1 VKNLFII
8 GAQRSGS
15 TLLAK
20 TLDLHSKIK
29 LMTPVKPEPKYF
41 LGSNYR
47 GKQTY
52 LDFFKRYEEN
62 HNYFLEKS
70 VSYIEHEDALRRINF
85 DFPDAKILVIFR
97 EPVSRCWS
105 NYKYSVENGIEKREF
120 SEAIKN
126 SNRLDFDPAISVNP
140 FAYVE
145 RGFYDKYLEKVLN
158 IFHKRNI
165 KVIIFE
171 EFIRSPES
179 LNDIFEWLNL
189 KKKINLTSNIFNK
202 KINNTSSN
210 HLNPESIEEL
220 SHLYIKS
227 IIRLENLL
235 GSKIDPWRNL
245 WKERGIKL

>member
-29 LMTPVKPEPKYF
+29 LMTPIKPEPKYF
-41 LGSNYR
+41 LGSNYL

-52 LDFFKRYEEN
+52 LDFFKIYGKSF
-62 HNYFLEKS
+62 NYFLEKS
-70 VSYIEHEDALRRINF
+70 VSYIEHEDALKRINF
-85 DFPDAKILVIFR
+85 DFPDAKILIIFR

-105 NYKYSVENGIEKREF
+105 NYKYSRENGIEKREF
-120 SEAIKN
+120 SEAIEN
-126 SNRLDFDPAISVNP
+126 FNGLDFDPTISVNP
-140 FAYVE
+140 FAYIE

-158 IFHKRNI
+158 IFPKRNI

-171 EFIRSPES
+171 EFISSPES

-189 KKKINLTSNIFNK
+189 KKIRLTSNIFNN
-202 KINNTSSN
+202 KINNTNSQ
-210 HLNPESIEEL
+210 HLDPESIDEL
-220 SHLYIKS
+220 SHLYIES
-227 IIRLENLL
+227 IRGLENLL
-235 GSKIDPWRNL
+235 GSKIDLWRNL
-245 WKERGIKL
+245 WKERGIRL

>member
-1 VKNLFII
+1 MKNLFII

-29 LMTPVKPEPKYF
+29 LMTPVKPELKYF

-52 LDFFKRYEEN
+52 LDFFKIYEKN
-62 HNYFLEKS
+62 YNYFLEKS

-120 SEAIKN
+120 SDVIKN
-126 SNRLDFDPAISVNP
+126 LNGLDFDPTISVNP
-140 FAYVE
+140 FAYLE

-158 IFHKRNI
+158 IFDKRNI

-171 EFIRSPES
+171 EFIRSPKS
-179 LNDIFEWLNL
+179 LNDIFEWLDL
-189 KKKINLTSNIFNK
+189 KRINLASNIFNK
-202 KINNTSSN
+202 KINHTSSK
-210 HLNPESIEEL
+210 HLNPESIDEL
-220 SHLYIKS
+220 SHIYLES
-227 IIRLENLL
+227 ILRLENLL

-245 WKERGIKL
+245 WKERGIRL